1 MRILLLVL
9 ITCVA
14 ADEIRIIAHHIK
26 NKRRILQTTQY
37 NCTQKNDDDVNLLRA
52 QMRAHTQGRF
62 NGRALIYLYHSNVLV
77 ASYVEIHNRH
87 RALKLEAMKHQLV
100 VCILLTLLVI
110 FHRRIGTSVLDE
122 RRHIGRVNFVGAGY
136 HCY

>member
-14 ADEIRIIAHHIK
+14 VDEIRIIAHHIT
-26 NKRRILQTTQY
+26 NERRIIQSNQD

-62 NGRALIYLYHSNVLV
+62 NGRALIYLFHSNVLV
-77 ASYVEIHNRH
+77 TSYVKIHNNH
-87 RALKLEAMKHQLV
+87 RALKLKAMKHQFV
-100 VCILLTLLVI
+100 VCILLTLLLI